1 MLEINQVL
9 HNRYQI
15 QKQLGRNAGRQTW
28 LALDLESQETV
39 VLKLLAFGEEVQW
52 QDLKLFERE
61 AQVLQ
66 QLNHPRIPKYRDY
79 FSIDDRTLWFGLV
92 QEYIPGSSLKELL
105 DGGKKF
111 TENEIVAIAT
121 QVLQILTYLH
131 ELSSPVLHRDIKPSN
146 LILDNKQQIYLVDFG
161 AVQDKAPVEGKT
173 MTIVGTYGYAPIEQ
187 FGGKSVPASDLYALG
202 ATIIHLLVGV
212 SPAEL
217 PQDNVRIEF
226 EHLTGAPPRL
236 VKWVAKMTEA
246 SVKQRFSS
254 AREAIAAF
262 ESGDILQ
269 RQAGKTQE
277 NAFPSRP
284 QGLKAF
290 LPDKTAIQL
299 EKTKT
304 KLTATIPNQLAK
316 IEPAK
321 WRKSPVILATQLLN
335 SSFSWLGFVVLLFLV
350 AIGFPILPFVLG
362 ILLNTTLVFGTIA
375 LLTIFL
381 ILLGLFQFYGC
392 THVVFTRQDFI
403 IQKVLFNL
411 IFSEIQG
418 KTSDIDYVFCY
429 AISDGTNSPP
439 SSTTIAIQTLERKY
453 LIHNHS
459 NSSKDKQVSERETV
473 WLAQEIQDWLRMEE

>member
-79 FSIDDRTLWFGLV
+79 FSIDDRILWFGLV

-105 DGGKKF
+105 DRGRKF

-131 ELSSPVLHRDIKPSN
+131 ELSPPVLHRDIKPSN
-146 LILDNKQQIYLVDFG
+146 LILDGERQIYLVDFG
-161 AVQDKAPVEGKT
+161 AVQDKASVEGKT

-217 PQDNVRIEF
+217 PQDNIRIEF
-226 EHLTGAPPRL
+226 EHLTNAPERL
-236 VKWVAKMTEA
+236 VKWVAKMTEPSA
-246 SVKQRFSS
+246 KQRFSS

-262 ESGDILQ
+262 ESGNILQ
-269 RQAGKTQE
+269 RKASKTQE
-277 NAFPSRP
+277 NALPFR
-284 QGLKAF
+284 QQNLKAVAA
-290 LPDKTAIQL
+290 PQSTSIKL
-299 EKTKT
+299 EKSKA
-304 KLTATIPNQLAK
+304 KLAITIPGKSAK
-316 IEPAK
+316 IEPTK
-321 WRKSPVILATQLLN
+321 WRKSPIMFAPQFLRSSTPFLFLGIIFLLPLTSILVPFA
-335 SSFSWLGFVVLLFLV
+335 VVLVTTGIIFALIYFL
-350 AIGFPILPFVLG
+350 IILPV
-362 ILLNTTLVFGTIA
+362 ISA
-375 LLTIFL
+375 LFH
-381 ILLGLFQFYGC
+381 QYGC
-392 THVVFTRQDFI
+392 THIEFNRQNFAV
-403 IQKVLFNL
+403 QKVLFNL

-418 KTSDIDYVFCY
+418 KTLDIDYVICY
-429 AISDGTNSPP
+429 AVSDGTNSQP
-439 SSTTIAIQTLERKY
+439 SSTTIAIQTLGRKY
-453 LIHNHS
+453 LIHNHA
-459 NSSKDKQVSERETV
+459 NSSKGKQDSERETV

>member
-1 MLEINQVL
+1 MLEINQIL

-131 ELSSPVLHRDIKPSN
+131 ELSPPVLHRDIKPSN
-146 LILDNKQQIYLVDFG
+146 LILDNNQQIYLVDFG
-161 AVQDKAPVEGKT
+161 AVQDKASVEGKT

-226 EHLTGAPPRL
+226 EHLTNAPQR
-236 VKWVAKMTEA
+236 VVQWVAKMTEPSA
-246 SVKQRFSS
+246 KQRFSS

-262 ESGDILQ
+262 EFGDILQ
-269 RQAGKTQE
+269 RQASKTDE

-284 QGLKAF
+284 QGLKTF
-290 LPDKTAIQL
+290 LPDETAIKL

-304 KLTATIPNQLAK
+304 KLTATIPNRFAK
-316 IEPAK
+316 IEPTK
-321 WRKSPVILATQLLN
+321 WRKSPVILVAQFLN
-335 SSFSWLGFVVLLFLV
+335 SLAWLVFVAFIFL
-350 AIGFPILPFVLG
+350 IMFNSSILPFFIG
-362 ILLNTTLVFGTIA
+362 ILLNTGLFFGIIA
-375 LLTIFL
+375 LLIIFL
-381 ILLGLFQFYGC
+381 SLFGLFELYGC
-392 THVVFTRQDFI
+392 THLVFTRQNFT

-411 IFSEIQG
+411 IYSEIQG
-418 KTSDIDYVFCY
+418 KTTDIDYVICY
-429 AISDGTNSPP
+429 AVSESANSTPF
-439 SSTTIAIQTLERKY
+439 STTIAIQTLERKY

-459 NSSKDKQVSERETV
+459 NSSKEKQVSERETV
-473 WLAQEIQDWLRMEE
+473 WLAQEIQDWLRMEGA